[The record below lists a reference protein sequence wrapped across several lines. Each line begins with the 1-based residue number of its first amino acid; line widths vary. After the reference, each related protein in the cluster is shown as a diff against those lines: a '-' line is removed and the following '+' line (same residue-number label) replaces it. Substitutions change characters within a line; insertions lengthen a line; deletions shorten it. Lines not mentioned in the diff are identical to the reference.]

1 MQPTHE
7 DVDAQIATMLR
18 DYPRGTTADLSEF
31 AVAFLVMDSI
41 RYAFLRE
48 DRVDP
53 LDEEFAFSDSELEK
67 WQDAIVT
74 FLEEPSFTH
83 RPEVL
88 DWLRS
93 DHPE

>member
-1 MQPTHE
+1 MSLDHE
-7 DVDAQIATMLR
+7 SVDARIATMLR
-18 DYPRGTTADLSEF
+18 DYPRGTTADITSF
-31 AVAFLVMDSI
+31 AVAFLDRDGV
-41 RYAFLRE
+41 RYAFLGE
-48 DRVDP
+48 DRVDR
-53 LDEEFAFSDSELEK
+53 LDEEFAFSDYELEQ
-67 WQDAIVT
+67 WQDDIVA

>member
-18 DYPRGTTADLSEF
+18 DYPRGTTADITPF
-31 AVAFLVMDSI
+31 AVAFLDRDGV
-41 RYAFLRE
+41 RYAFLGE
-48 DRVDP
+48 DRVDR
-53 LDEEFAFSDSELEK
+53 LDEEFALTDYELEQ
-67 WQDAIVT
+67 WQDDIAA
-74 FLEEPSFTH
+74 FLEEPHFTH
-83 RPEVL
+83 RAEVL